1 MCQCGQYFD
10 LRCRLLQNMSL
21 QEQEII
27 GNMAAGMV
35 EDEITWLFN
44 FSPCNS
50 TSDSILLT
58 GHIKLL
64 KSLLSCQGVDKRE
77 VGRAVIPQFLTTY
90 LFPASKLISEGGLT
104 DTASGQTTNR

>member
-1 MCQCGQYFD
+1 
-10 LRCRLLQNMSL
+10 
-21 QEQEII
+21 
-27 GNMAAGMV
+27 MAAGMV

-44 FSPCNS
+44 FSACNS

-104 DTASGQTTNR
+104 DTASGQTSSR

>member
-1 MCQCGQYFD
+1 MSKLQWKENCA
-10 LRCRLLQNMSL
+10 LRIYPNVCPYHS
-21 QEQEII
+21 
-27 GNMAAGMV
+27 
-35 EDEITWLFN
+35 
-44 FSPCNS
+44 S

-104 DTASGQTTNR
+104 DTASGQTTSRSVTQMTQFSLL